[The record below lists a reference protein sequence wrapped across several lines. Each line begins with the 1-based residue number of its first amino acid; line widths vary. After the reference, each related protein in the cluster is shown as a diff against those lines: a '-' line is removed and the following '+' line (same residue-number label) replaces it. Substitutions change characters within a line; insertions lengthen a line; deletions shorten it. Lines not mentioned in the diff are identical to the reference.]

1 MKKWSLSG
9 LLIFIKKY
17 LNLTLPINKCVCNKN
32 ILVITNTI
40 NLLIFKKMFGSKE
53 TDSTTNEEKKA
64 ILDFD
69 GKKYDINTLPD
80 DVKEIL
86 KGLQIAD
93 TQFKMQQ
100 DNLKLI
106 DIGRKTLGSQLN
118 QKLKNL
124 PTIE

>member
-1 MKKWSLSG
+1 
-9 LLIFIKKY
+9 
-17 LNLTLPINKCVCNKN
+17 
-32 ILVITNTI
+32 
-40 NLLIFKKMFGSKE
+40 MFGSKE
-53 TDSTTNEEKKA
+53 NESTEKQEKKSA

-69 GKKYDINTLPD
+69 GKKYDINLLPD

-106 DIGRKTLGSQLN
+106 DISRKALGSQLK
-118 QKLKNL
+118 QKIKDL

>member
-1 MKKWSLSG
+1 
-9 LLIFIKKY
+9 
-17 LNLTLPINKCVCNKN
+17 
-32 ILVITNTI
+32 
-40 NLLIFKKMFGSKE
+40 MFGSKDS
-53 TDSTTNEEKKA
+53 DSTSNEEKKA

-69 GKKYDINTLPD
+69 GKKYDIGMLPD
-80 DVKEIL
+80 DVKEII

-106 DIGRKTLGSQLN
+106 DIGRKTLGSQLS
-118 QKLKNL
+118 QKLKDL

>member
-1 MKKWSLSG
+1 
-9 LLIFIKKY
+9 
-17 LNLTLPINKCVCNKN
+17 
-32 ILVITNTI
+32 
-40 NLLIFKKMFGSKE
+40 MFGSND
-53 TDSTTNEEKKA
+53 TDSTSNEEKKA

-69 GKKYDINTLPD
+69 GKKYDITTLPD
-80 DVKEIL
+80 DVKEII

-106 DIGRKTLGSQLN
+106 DIGRKTLGSQLS
-118 QKLKNL
+118 QKLKDL

>member
-1 MKKWSLSG
+1 
-9 LLIFIKKY
+9 
-17 LNLTLPINKCVCNKN
+17 
-32 ILVITNTI
+32 
-40 NLLIFKKMFGSKE
+40 MFGSND
-53 TDSTTNEEKKA
+53 TDSTSNEEKKA

-69 GKKYDINTLPD
+69 GKKYDIKTLPD
-80 DVKEIL
+80 DVKEII

-106 DIGRKTLGSQLN
+106 DIGRKTLGSQLS
-118 QKLKNL
+118 QKLKDL

>member
-1 MKKWSLSG
+1 
-9 LLIFIKKY
+9 
-17 LNLTLPINKCVCNKN
+17 
-32 ILVITNTI
+32 
-40 NLLIFKKMFGSKE
+40 MFGSKE
-53 TDSTTNEEKKA
+53 TDATSNEEKKA

-69 GKKYDINTLPD
+69 GKKYDIKTLPD
-80 DVKEIL
+80 DVKEII

-106 DIGRKTLGSQLN
+106 DISRKTLGSQLN
-118 QKLKNL
+118 QKLKDL

>member
-1 MKKWSLSG
+1 
-9 LLIFIKKY
+9 
-17 LNLTLPINKCVCNKN
+17 
-32 ILVITNTI
+32 
-40 NLLIFKKMFGSKE
+40 MFGSKE
-53 TDSTTNEEKKA
+53 TDSTTNKEKKA

-69 GKKYDINTLPD
+69 GKKYDINTLPN
-80 DVKEIL
+80 DVKEII

-106 DIGRKTLGSQLN
+106 DIGRKTLGSQLS
-118 QKLKNL
+118 QKLKDL

>member
-1 MKKWSLSG
+1 
-9 LLIFIKKY
+9 
-17 LNLTLPINKCVCNKN
+17 
-32 ILVITNTI
+32 
-40 NLLIFKKMFGSKE
+40 MFGSKE
-53 TDSTTNEEKKA
+53 TDATSNEEKKA

-69 GKKYDINTLPD
+69 GKKYDIGTLPD
-80 DVKEIL
+80 DVKEII

-106 DIGRKTLGSQLN
+106 DIGRKTLGSQLS
-118 QKLKNL
+118 QKLKDL

>member
-1 MKKWSLSG
+1 
-9 LLIFIKKY
+9 
-17 LNLTLPINKCVCNKN
+17 
-32 ILVITNTI
+32 
-40 NLLIFKKMFGSKE
+40 MFGSKDAE
-53 TDSTTNEEKKA
+53 STESQVKKPA

-69 GKKYDINTLPD
+69 GKKYNINSLPK

-106 DIGRKTLGSQLN
+106 EISRKTLGSQLKE
-118 QKLKNL
+118 KLKDL

>member
-1 MKKWSLSG
+1 
-9 LLIFIKKY
+9 
-17 LNLTLPINKCVCNKN
+17 
-32 ILVITNTI
+32 
-40 NLLIFKKMFGSKE
+40 MFGSKE
-53 TDSTTNEEKKA
+53 TDSTNNEEKKA

>member
-1 MKKWSLSG
+1 
-9 LLIFIKKY
+9 
-17 LNLTLPINKCVCNKN
+17 
-32 ILVITNTI
+32 
-40 NLLIFKKMFGSKE
+40 MFGSKE
-53 TDSTTNEEKKA
+53 TDSSTNEEKKA

-69 GKKYDINTLPD
+69 GKKYDIKTLPD
-80 DVKEIL
+80 DVKEII

-106 DIGRKTLGSQLN
+106 DISRKTLGSQLN
-118 QKLKNL
+118 QKLKDL

>member
-1 MKKWSLSG
+1 
-9 LLIFIKKY
+9 
-17 LNLTLPINKCVCNKN
+17 
-32 ILVITNTI
+32 
-40 NLLIFKKMFGSKE
+40 MFGSKD

>member
-1 MKKWSLSG
+1 
-9 LLIFIKKY
+9 
-17 LNLTLPINKCVCNKN
+17 
-32 ILVITNTI
+32 
-40 NLLIFKKMFGSKE
+40 MFGSKE
-53 TDSTTNEEKKA
+53 TDSTSNEEKKA

-69 GKKYDINTLPD
+69 GKKYDIKTLPD
-80 DVKEIL
+80 DVKEII

-106 DIGRKTLGSQLN
+106 DIGRKTLGSQLS
-118 QKLKNL
+118 QKLKDL

>member
-1 MKKWSLSG
+1 
-9 LLIFIKKY
+9 
-17 LNLTLPINKCVCNKN
+17 
-32 ILVITNTI
+32 
-40 NLLIFKKMFGSKE
+40 MFGSKE
-53 TDSTTNEEKKA
+53 TDSSSNEEKKA

-80 DVKEIL
+80 EVKEII

-106 DIGRKTLGSQLN
+106 DISRKTLGSQLN
-118 QKLKNL
+118 QKLKDL

>member
-1 MKKWSLSG
+1 
-9 LLIFIKKY
+9 
-17 LNLTLPINKCVCNKN
+17 
-32 ILVITNTI
+32 
-40 NLLIFKKMFGSKE
+40 MFGSKDS
-53 TDSTTNEEKKA
+53 DSTSNEEKKA

-69 GKKYDINTLPD
+69 GKKYDIKTLPD
-80 DVKEIL
+80 DVKEII

-106 DIGRKTLGSQLN
+106 DIGRKTLGSQLS
-118 QKLKNL
+118 QKLKDL

>member
-1 MKKWSLSG
+1 
-9 LLIFIKKY
+9 
-17 LNLTLPINKCVCNKN
+17 
-32 ILVITNTI
+32 
-40 NLLIFKKMFGSKE
+40 MFGSKD
-53 TDSTTNEEKKA
+53 TDSTSNEEKKA

-69 GKKYDINTLPD
+69 GKKYDITTLPD
-80 DVKEIL
+80 DVKEII

-106 DIGRKTLGSQLN
+106 DIGRKTLGSQLS
-118 QKLKNL
+118 QKLKDL

>member
-1 MKKWSLSG
+1 
-9 LLIFIKKY
+9 
-17 LNLTLPINKCVCNKN
+17 
-32 ILVITNTI
+32 
-40 NLLIFKKMFGSKE
+40 MFGSKE
-53 TDSTTNEEKKA
+53 NESTENQEKKSA

-69 GKKYDINTLPD
+69 GKKYDINLLPD

-93 TQFKMQQ
+93 TQFRMQQ

-106 DIGRKTLGSQLN
+106 DISRKALGSQLK
-118 QKLKNL
+118 QKIKDL

>member
-1 MKKWSLSG
+1 
-9 LLIFIKKY
+9 
-17 LNLTLPINKCVCNKN
+17 
-32 ILVITNTI
+32 
-40 NLLIFKKMFGSKE
+40 MFGSKE
-53 TDSTTNEEKKA
+53 NESIEKQEKKSA

-69 GKKYDINTLPD
+69 GKKYDINLLPD

-106 DIGRKTLGSQLN
+106 DISRKTLGSQLK
-118 QKLKNL
+118 QKLKDL

>member
-1 MKKWSLSG
+1 
-9 LLIFIKKY
+9 
-17 LNLTLPINKCVCNKN
+17 
-32 ILVITNTI
+32 
-40 NLLIFKKMFGSKE
+40 MFGSNE
-53 TDSTTNEEKKA
+53 NESTENQEKKSA

-69 GKKYDINTLPD
+69 GKKYDINLLPD

-93 TQFKMQQ
+93 TQFRMQQ

-106 DIGRKTLGSQLN
+106 DISRKALGSQLK
-118 QKLKNL
+118 QKIKDL

>member
-1 MKKWSLSG
+1 
-9 LLIFIKKY
+9 
-17 LNLTLPINKCVCNKN
+17 
-32 ILVITNTI
+32 
-40 NLLIFKKMFGSKE
+40 MFGSKE
-53 TDSTTNEEKKA
+53 NESTEKQEKKSA

-69 GKKYDINTLPD
+69 GKKYDINLLPD

-93 TQFKMQQ
+93 TQFRMQQ

-106 DIGRKTLGSQLN
+106 DISRKTLGSQLK
-118 QKLKNL
+118 QKLKDI

>member
-1 MKKWSLSG
+1 
-9 LLIFIKKY
+9 
-17 LNLTLPINKCVCNKN
+17 
-32 ILVITNTI
+32 
-40 NLLIFKKMFGSKE
+40 MFGSKE
-53 TDSTTNEEKKA
+53 NQSAENQEKKSA

-69 GKKYDINTLPD
+69 GKKYDINLLPD

-106 DIGRKTLGSQLN
+106 DISRKTLGSQLK
-118 QKLKNL
+118 QKLKDL

>member
-1 MKKWSLSG
+1 
-9 LLIFIKKY
+9 
-17 LNLTLPINKCVCNKN
+17 
-32 ILVITNTI
+32 
-40 NLLIFKKMFGSKE
+40 MFGSKE
-53 TDSTTNEEKKA
+53 NESTEKQEKKSA

-69 GKKYDINTLPD
+69 GKKYDINLLPD

-106 DIGRKTLGSQLN
+106 DISRKTLGSQLK
-118 QKLKNL
+118 QKLKDL

>member
-1 MKKWSLSG
+1 
-9 LLIFIKKY
+9 
-17 LNLTLPINKCVCNKN
+17 
-32 ILVITNTI
+32 
-40 NLLIFKKMFGSKE
+40 MFGSKD
-53 TDSTTNEEKKA
+53 TDPTTSEEKKA

-80 DVKEIL
+80 DIKEII

-106 DIGRKTLGSQLN
+106 DISRKTLGSQLN
-118 QKLKNL
+118 QKLKDL

>member
-1 MKKWSLSG
+1 
-9 LLIFIKKY
+9 
-17 LNLTLPINKCVCNKN
+17 
-32 ILVITNTI
+32 
-40 NLLIFKKMFGSKE
+40 MFGSKE

-80 DVKEIL
+80 DVKEII

-106 DIGRKTLGSQLN
+106 DISRKTLGSQLN
-118 QKLKNL
+118 QKLKDL

>member
-1 MKKWSLSG
+1 
-9 LLIFIKKY
+9 
-17 LNLTLPINKCVCNKN
+17 
-32 ILVITNTI
+32 
-40 NLLIFKKMFGSKE
+40 MFGSKE
-53 TDSTTNEEKKA
+53 TDSTNNEEKKA

-118 QKLKNL
+118 QKLKDL

>member
-1 MKKWSLSG
+1 
-9 LLIFIKKY
+9 
-17 LNLTLPINKCVCNKN
+17 
-32 ILVITNTI
+32 
-40 NLLIFKKMFGSKE
+40 MFGSKD
-53 TDSTTNEEKKA
+53 TDSTSNEEKKA

-69 GKKYDINTLPD
+69 GKKYDIKTLPD
-80 DVKEIL
+80 DVKEII

-106 DIGRKTLGSQLN
+106 DIGRKTLGSQLS
-118 QKLKNL
+118 QKLKDL